1 MEGKS
6 ARIETSVPID
16 SYGPHVVA
24 AAGYC
29 VNAITVC
36 ARIVAAPPRSNTMVS
51 PSFATASACRNEPGP
66 LSFVLVTGMMAAW
79 VGTIA
84 HKSAMQITGNL
95 LDAILV
101 FTQLY
106 RY

>member
-1 MEGKS
+1 MIVTLLSTRNSPLVRMIAPEM
-6 ARIETSVPID
+6 P
-16 SYGPHVVA
+16 VA
-24 AAGYC
+24 S
-29 VNAITVC
+29 I
-36 ARIVAAPPRSNTMVS
+36 VS
-51 PSFATASACRNEPGP
+51 PSFAMASACRNEPAP
-66 LSFVLVTGMMAAW
+66 LSFVLVTGIMAAR
-79 VGTIA
+79 VGTVA